1 MKTLYVTIFALFLF
15 DGAYAQETIKADS
28 ATVGLKAFLLM
39 RTLPIASAVESN
51 SQGMVVIG
59 FKIDDDHSITEV
71 QVIKSL
77 TPAFDAEV
85 LREFKSY
92 HQPILL
98 APSKYTAGVGLL
110 INHGDTKGTMPPVD
124 KSVYQNYLFDV
135 IITADRRN

>member
-1 MKTLYVTIFALFLF
+1 
-15 DGAYAQETIKADS
+15 
-28 ATVGLKAFLLM
+28 M

-77 TPAFDAEV
+77 TPAFDVEV

-110 INHGDTKGTMPPVD
+110 INHRDTKGTMPPVD